1 MLKIISKIT
10 LLFTLI
16 FCQISLFQK
25 ANAAAITSKI
35 SNILWYDLSESEKE
49 YLKKTYKL
57 LEEKKYDEAMIYARE
72 LRSKIEKSSAEN
84 KVGSKS
90 SFAEAITDLVLWKKF
105 SSENV
110 NYKSISFSD
119 ISRFT
124 VDNQFYPN
132 IAQMRKNVEQI
143 IIANDIPIE
152 ISQQYF
158 LTNPAS
164 NAKSKLYFLDSKLD
178 SLKRNKTS
186 SSDKIKDVKELQ
198 ALVAKSWENDDFSKE
213 EEENF
218 LNKYT
223 TELTTLN
230 HARRFERLLFES
242 KTSEARRLLKFLD
255 EDYQKLY
262 DAVEQIQTSPRYID
276 NLVASVPRYLRA
288 SEALTYHRILWLKSK
303 NQVDD
308 VLDLLMSL
316 PKNSPYGEK
325 WWSLRKL
332 YGREMIKQKE
342 FKNSYK
348 IFQNHALNP
357 SSTNFWEAEWSA
369 GFVALRF
376 LNKPTLAYPH
386 FETLYKNVT
395 QPVTLSRAAY
405 WLGLAA
411 EKSGDKNLAIS
422 WYKNAAKYP
431 VFFYGQL
438 AIHKHRTLDPVGSKG
453 DIILPKDPDITG
465 RDMTKI
471 SQMRA
476 AQVAYLLKI
485 LGKDNDSAKVFEWVI
500 NNSATD
506 GQVAVV
512 MKIINEFNDRQL
524 DARLSRVAARKNV
537 FFIKDKFQIV
547 REVSSD
553 DYAPL
558 VHAIIKQES
567 GFAPTAVSKVG
578 ALGFMQLMPE
588 TAKLV
593 AKEMGIPYDRTKLA
607 TDINYNI
614 KLGSFYIK
622 KLIDIFNGSEML
634 AIASYNAG
642 PNATKRWINEFYDPR
657 QTNDIDKVVDW
668 IELITYSE
676 TRNYVQRITEN
687 LIVYKYLMSR
697 TNYDEVK

>member
-1 MLKIISKIT
+1 MP
-10 LLFTLI
+10 
-16 FCQISLFQK
+16 
-25 ANAAAITSKI
+25 NKI
-35 SNILWYDLSESEKE
+35 SDILWYNLSDNEKE
-49 YLKKTYKL
+49 HLKKTYKL
-57 LEEKKYDEAMIYARE
+57 LEEKRYDEAMSYARE
-72 LRSKIEKSSAEN
+72 LRLKIEKSSGEN
-84 KVGSKS
+84 NVGSKS

-105 SSENV
+105 SNENL
-110 NYKSISFSD
+110 NPKSLSYSD
-119 ISRFT
+119 ISRFAL
-124 VDNQFYPN
+124 DNPFYPN
-132 IAQMRKNVEQI
+132 IAQMRKNVEQV

-158 LTNPAS
+158 AANPAS
-164 NAKSKLYFLDSKLD
+164 NAKSKIYFLDSRHE
-178 SLKRNKTS
+178 SLKRNKVS
-186 SSDKIKDVKELQ
+186 SQDKMKDIKELQ

-213 EEENF
+213 EEERF
-218 LNKYT
+218 LNKYLN
-223 TELTTLN
+223 ELTALN
-230 HARRFERLLFES
+230 HARRFERLLIES
-242 KTSEARRLLKFLD
+242 KTAEAKRLLKFLD
-255 EDYQKLY
+255 EDYQRLC

-276 NLVASVPRYLRA
+276 KLVAGVPRYLRI
-288 SEALTYHRILWLKSK
+288 SEALTYHRIIWHKSK
-303 NQVDD
+303 NEVDE

-325 WWSLRKL
+325 WWMLRKL

-342 FKNSYK
+342 YKYSYK
-348 IFQNHALNP
+348 IFQNHALDP
-357 SSTNFWEAEWSA
+357 SSSNFWEAEWSA

-376 LNKPTLAYPH
+376 LNKPNIAYPH

-405 WLGLAA
+405 WLGLSA

-422 WYKNAAKYP
+422 WYKNATKYP

-438 AIHKHRTLDPVGSKG
+438 AIHKHRSLDPVGSKG
-453 DIILPKDPDITG
+453 DIILPKDPDISG

-476 AQVAYLLKI
+476 AQMAYLLKI
-485 LGKDNDSAKVFEWVI
+485 LNQNNDSAKIFEWVI
-500 NNSATD
+500 NNAATD

-593 AKEMGIPYDRTKLA
+593 AREMGIPYDRYKLA
-607 TDINYNI
+607 TDINYNV

-657 QTNDIDKVVDW
+657 LTNDIDKVVDW

-676 TRNYVQRITEN
+676 TRNYVQRIMEN